1 MNDGRSI
8 SAKFLATDAAR
19 PRNLVR
25 QCVYLPQPRI
35 RSKVDSEY
43 KNQLFL
49 ASGSN
54 FGERQL
60 VKRLGIEKRASWQTF
75 RSTFTTLLT
84 ANEENVKVVQELL
97 RHASSKTT
105 MDVYAQARTED
116 KRRAQLRLVKGLRG
130 SGTKA
135 ESRDQEKRSG
145 KRRA

>member
-1 MNDGRSI
+1 MHLNDGRSI

-54 FGERQL
+54 FGERQQRFWTDQDFPDAPA
-60 VKRLGIEKRASWQTF
+60 VHARIEAKLKATGLDDS
-75 RSTFTTLLT
+75 
-84 ANEENVKVVQELL
+84 
-97 RHASSKTT
+97 
-105 MDVYAQARTED
+105 
-116 KRRAQLRLVKGLRG
+116 GLRE
-130 SGTKA
+130 A
-135 ESRDQEKRSG
+135 YESLQAG
-145 KRRA
+145 KEE